1 MNEVQSNKSKILVVE
16 DDPITSL
23 VIEKFLNSE
32 FVIEHVLSGE
42 AALEKV
48 KQNSYDLILMDIGLN
63 GKQLDGI
70 QTLNLIRN
78 IDGYKNIPIIAQTAF
93 AMHGDDAKYI
103 AAGFDAYI
111 SKPFTKNELL
121 NTIRNFI

>member
-32 FVIEHVLSGE
+32 FIIEHVLSGE

-63 GKQLDGI
+63 GKRLDGI
-70 QTLNLIRN
+70 QSLNLIRN

>member
-63 GKQLDGI
+63 GKRLDGI

-121 NTIRNFI
+121 SKIKELI

>member
-32 FVIEHVLSGE
+32 FIIEHVLSGE

-121 NTIRNFI
+121 SKIKELI

>member
-1 MNEVQSNKSKILVVE
+1 MYEVQSNKSKILVVE

-63 GKQLDGI
+63 GKRLDGI

-121 NTIRNFI
+121 SKIKELI

>member
-93 AMHGDDAKYI
+93 AMMVMTQNILPPGLMHT
-103 AAGFDAYI
+103 FLN
-111 SKPFTKNELL
+111 PLL
-121 NTIRNFI
+121 KMNY